1 METYPNG
8 TNPVLVDVV
17 ELITESELLEAQER
31 SRRQGRPLRVK
42 MGFDP
47 TSPDLHFGHLV
58 ALRRLRAFQEL
69 GAHVYAVI
77 GDFTARIGDPSGKK
91 KTRPRPFGRGC
102 GGERTHLQRAATSN
116 SRPFQNACRLQQRL
130 VLYASP
136 REASSACFLCERGQ
150 APL

>member
-91 KTRPRPFGRGC
+91 KPAQGFRKRMWR
-102 GGERTHLQRAATSN
+102 RTHAPTKSSYFEFSTLPKRMSFATALGSL
-116 SRPFQNACRLQQRL
+116 RFP
-130 VLYASP
+130 
-136 REASSACFLCERGQ
+136 
-150 APL
+150 